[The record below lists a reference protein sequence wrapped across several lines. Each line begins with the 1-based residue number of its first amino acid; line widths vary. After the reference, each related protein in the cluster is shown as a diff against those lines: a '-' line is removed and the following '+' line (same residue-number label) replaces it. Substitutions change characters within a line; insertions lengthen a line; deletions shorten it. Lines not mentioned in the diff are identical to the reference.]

1 MSIEVQRNSDP
12 HWPPQVRLPTVLTFE
27 HQSGEGALPIFGD
40 RANYMVGDAMQYG
53 ARRGIWNILQLLE
66 KHKVKATFFICG
78 ATAER
83 YSEGVQAAQ
92 KAGHELAGMS
102 YNFDRV
108 RTMSPAREKETIGRS
123 IQAIQ
128 ETTGVTI
135 KGWRCPDYR
144 VSPQTLDLLAESG
157 IAWDSSLLNDD
168 LPYVLDCHGLPL
180 VEIPFTTSTAD
191 KTYAGY
197 PHPQRGGPDG
207 LADVWNTEF
216 DVLYEESQRANRFLI
231 LSMQTWVVG
240 RPAVLRILDQFLT
253 RLAGFEGA
261 WHAQC
266 GQIAQALG
274 Q

>member
-1 MSIEVQRNSDP
+1 MPI
-12 HWPPQVRLPTVLTFE
+12 VLTFE

-40 RANYMVGDAMQYG
+40 RANYMIGDAMQYG
-53 ARRGIWNILQLLE
+53 ARRGIWNILELLE
-66 KHKVKATFFICG
+66 KHKLKATFFVCG
-78 ATAER
+78 TTAER

-102 YNFDRV
+102 YAFDRV
-108 RTMSPAREKETIGRS
+108 RTMSQERERETIRRS
-123 IQAIQ
+123 VQAIR

-144 VSPQTLDLLAESG
+144 ISPQTLDLLAESD

-168 LPYVLDCHGLPL
+168 LPYVLDCHGRAL

-191 KTYAGY
+191 KTYAAY

-207 LADVWNTEF
+207 LANVWNTEF
-216 DVLYEESQRANRFLI
+216 DVLYEESQTATRFLI

-240 RPAVLRILDQFLT
+240 RPAVLYVLDQFLA
-253 RLAGFEGA
+253 RLSSHQGL
-261 WHAQC
+261 WYAQC
-266 GQIAQALG
+266 SQIAHTLG